1 MREQLESQ
9 NSQISRL
16 QQENGILRD
25 AVSSATNQMESKLVL
40 HSIDKTLQLMLH
52 MSYLFSVVQGGGDV
66 IHQIL
71 CHLLFFF
78 LSPEKP

>member
-40 HSIDKTLQLMLH
+40 HSIDKTLQLVLH
-52 MSYLFSVVQGGGDV
+52 MSYLFSVLQGGGDV

-71 CHLLFFF
+71 
-78 LSPEKP
+78 